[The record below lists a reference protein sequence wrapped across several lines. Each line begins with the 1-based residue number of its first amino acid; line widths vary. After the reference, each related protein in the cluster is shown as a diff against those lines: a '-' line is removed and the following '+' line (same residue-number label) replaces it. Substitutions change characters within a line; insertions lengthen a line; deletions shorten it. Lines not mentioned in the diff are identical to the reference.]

1 LKEVKPMLK
10 DVTFGQYYPT
20 KSFVHNLDPRT
31 KLLFLI
37 AYIVALF
44 LANNFYGLAVCAIFV
59 LVMVIF
65 SRVPFGS
72 VLRSVKGII
81 VILIFTSILN
91 LFFHGG
97 DNVLWTWWVIK
108 ITLEGVLFAVFL
120 MIRLVLLVLGSAI
133 LTLTTTPVNLT
144 DGLESLL
151 KPLNLVKFPVH
162 ALALIMSIA
171 LRFIPTLM
179 DETNRIISAQKARGA
194 DFETG
199 NIFKRVKAMIPI
211 LIPLLISAFR
221 RAEELGD
228 AMDARCYS
236 NTRNRTKYKKL
247 KLTWRDGVAALFAAA
262 LIAGVVL
269 LNIYAYQ
276 IFPQIYEYVVIT

>member
-1 LKEVKPMLK
+1 MLN
-10 DVTFGQYYPT
+10 DVTFGQYYPAE
-20 KSFVHNLDPRT
+20 SFVHRLDPRV

-44 LANNFYGLAVCAIFV
+44 MAKTFYGLALCALLLAVMIFA
-59 LVMVIF
+59 
-65 SRVPFGS
+65 SRVPVKS

-81 VILIFTSILN
+81 FLLAFTAALN

-97 DNVLWTWWVIK
+97 ENLLWQWGIIK
-108 ITLEGVLFAVFL
+108 IYLEGIIFAVFL
-120 MIRLVLLVLGSAI
+120 MFRLIFLVLGSAV

-144 DGLESLL
+144 DGIESLL
-151 KPLNLVKFPVH
+151 KPLTLIKFPVH
-162 ALALIMSIA
+162 AFALIMSIA

-199 NIFKRVKAMIPI
+199 NIFKRVKAIIPI

-236 NTRNRTKYKKL
+236 NSENRTKYKKL
-247 KLTWRDGVAALFAAA
+247 SLGWRDLVAALFCGVM
-262 LIAGVVL
+262 IAGVVL
-269 LNIYAYQ
+269 LNIYAYD
-276 IFPQIYEYVVIT
+276 IFPAIYPFMVIS